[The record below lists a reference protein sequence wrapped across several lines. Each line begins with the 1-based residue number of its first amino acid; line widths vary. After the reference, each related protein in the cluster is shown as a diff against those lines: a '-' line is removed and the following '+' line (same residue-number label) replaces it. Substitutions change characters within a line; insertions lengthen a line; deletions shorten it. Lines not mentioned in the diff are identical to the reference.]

1 MNGDLG
7 GRRVPRSLG
16 GDLSA
21 NLPDGVQWRRS
32 SRCNGGSCVEVSA
45 DGGKVRVR
53 NSTDPAGAVLEIGR
67 AGWQA
72 FLVELREGHFGE
84 A

>member
-1 MNGDLG
+1 
-7 GRRVPRSLG
+7 V
-16 GDLSA
+16 SA

-45 DGGKVRVR
+45 EGDKVRVR
-53 NSTDPAGAVLEIGR
+53 NSADPAGTVLEVSR
-67 AGWQA
+67 DSWRE
-72 FLVELREGHFGE
+72 FLAQVREGHFGE

>member
-1 MNGDLG
+1 MVTW
-7 GRRVPRSLG
+7 GRRLPRSLG

-32 SRCNGGSCVEVSA
+32 SRCNGGTCVEVSA
-45 DGGKVRVR
+45 EGAKVRVR
-53 NSTDPAGAVLEIGR
+53 NPADPAGAMLEFSR
-67 AGWQA
+67 DSWRE
-72 FLVELREGHFGE
+72 FLAQVREGHFGE

>member
-1 MNGDLG
+1 MVTWGAAG
-7 GRRVPRSLG
+7 FPRSLG

-21 NLPDGVQWRRS
+21 NLPDGVQWQRS

-45 DGGKVRVR
+45 EDGKVRVR
-53 NSTDPAGAVLEIGR
+53 NSVDPAGTVLEVSR
-67 AGWQA
+67 DSWRE
-72 FLVELREGHFGE
+72 FLAQVREGHFGE

>member
-1 MNGDLG
+1 MVTWGAAG
-7 GRRVPRSLG
+7 FPRSLG

-45 DGGKVRVR
+45 AGGKVRVR
-53 NSTDPAGAVLEIGR
+53 NSADPAGVTLEIGR
-67 AGWQA
+67 ECWQA
-72 FLVELREGHFGE
+72 FLAELREGHFGE

>member
-1 MNGDLG
+1 MVTWGAAG
-7 GRRVPRSLG
+7 FPRSLG

-32 SRCNGGSCVEVSA
+32 SWCNGGACVEVSA
-45 DGGKVRVR
+45 EGGKVRVR
-53 NSTDPAGAVLEIGR
+53 NSADPAGAVLEVSR
-67 AGWQA
+67 DSWRE
-72 FLVELREGHFGE
+72 FLAQVREGHFGE